1 MGHHSCRDD
10 RPGSVA
16 HRWWLTLGVG
26 PSHVWP
32 QRGAQA
38 AISRGRW
45 ASSLGLPGRERRA
58 AGLQCISG
66 DRIIMETI
74 SATVIRLW
82 PIHPSIESLQ
92 QGLATG
98 AGSDS

>member
-1 MGHHSCRDD
+1 M
-10 RPGSVA
+10 
-16 HRWWLTLGVG
+16 G

-58 AGLQCISG
+58 AGLRCISG
-66 DRIIMETI
+66 GRIAMEAI

-82 PIHPSIESLQ
+82 PIHPAIESLQ

-98 AGSDS
+98 ACPDSVGITHTQMIAQEAATIVCVLR